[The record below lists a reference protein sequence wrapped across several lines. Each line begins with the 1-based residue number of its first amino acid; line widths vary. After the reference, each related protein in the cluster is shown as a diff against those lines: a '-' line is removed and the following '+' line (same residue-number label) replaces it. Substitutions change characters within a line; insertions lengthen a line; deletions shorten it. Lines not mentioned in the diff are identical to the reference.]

1 MITPTIFACSN
12 IASKSSAFNFLEEM
26 FSSLNNF
33 PCSNIGGVS
42 SVFDFQ
48 RGMHLTIFAYVD
60 IDSEFTIANF
70 SE

>member
-1 MITPTIFACSN
+1 
-12 IASKSSAFNFLEEM
+12 M